1 MIILV
6 VDDRKNDRKL
16 LSTILISSGYEVA
29 EAVNGID
36 ALNYLRKS
44 KPCMIISDIM
54 MPDMDGF
61 TLLRE
66 IKKSEDLRNIPFVFY
81 TAHYVSEKDKE
92 LATSLGAS
100 RFMIKPTEPKDL
112 LNEIK
117 TTLEEYEVGVP
128 PSMNSLIE
136 TEEEY
141 LKLYSD
147 RIFRKLE
154 EKISELEDTKNF
166 LDTVLSDMGD
176 GVMVTDPDLNV
187 IYCNKRMHDILEC
200 DIPPGKISHDEHHSP
215 CIPDIVYASHKPFEI
230 EQITKKDNIV
240 HLEGIVSP
248 VKNENDDL
256 TFHIGVFRDATERNR
271 IQEEVEK
278 KNREITGLYEL
289 GNLFGNCASS
299 DELIKFAL
307 EQIVDIMELEGG
319 VVYLIKENK
328 IEIKWSV
335 GLPPKFVE
343 LLQNQSLDSPA
354 MKKVLEPDNPVTISP
369 LSAHIPGMTE
379 SEQVNVEESIITL
392 QLRLKGSLI
401 GIADL
406 MVSPYRDF
414 SDDEVLLLEKFSMQ
428 FAVTLNNF
436 LKYEK
441 LEQEVKKHR

>member
-1 MIILV
+1 MTILV
-6 VDDRKNDRKL
+6 VDDRKIDRKL

-36 ALNYLRKS
+36 ALKYLRKS
-44 KPCMIISDIM
+44 KPGMIISDIM
-54 MPDMDGF
+54 MPEMDGF

-66 IKKSEDLRNIPFVFY
+66 IKKIEELSNIPFIFY

-100 RFMIKPTEPKDL
+100 RFMIKPIEPKDL
-112 LNEIK
+112 LNEIR
-117 TTLEEYEVGVP
+117 TTFEEFEIGVMAP
-128 PSMNSLIE
+128 VNSLIE
-136 TEEEY
+136 TEEDY

-154 EKISELEDTKNF
+154 EKFSELEDTKNF

-200 DIPPGKISHDEHHSP
+200 DIPPGTISPDEHHSP
-215 CIPDIVYASHKPFEI
+215 CIPDIAHASHKPFEI
-230 EQITKKDNIV
+230 EQITQKDNIV

-248 VKNENDDL
+248 VINENDEL
-256 TFHIGVFRDATERNR
+256 TFHIGVFRDATGRNR
-271 IQEEVEK
+271 IQEAAEK
-278 KNREITGLYEL
+278 KNREIAGLYEL
-289 GNLFGNCASS
+289 GNLFSNCVSS
-299 DELIKFAL
+299 DELIKCGL

-319 VVYLIKENK
+319 VVYLIRENK

-343 LLQNQSLDSPA
+343 LLQQQSLDSPA
-354 MKKVLEPDNPVTISP
+354 MQKVLDPDNPVTISP
-369 LSAHIPGMTE
+369 LSAHIPGLTE
-379 SEQVNVEESIITL
+379 SEQVTVEESVITL
-392 QLRLKGSLI
+392 QLRVKGILI
-401 GIADL
+401 GMVDL
-406 MVSPYRDF
+406 MASPYRDLG
-414 SDDEVLLLEKFSMQ
+414 DNEVLLLEKFGMQ

-441 LEQEVKKHR
+441 LKQEVREHK